1 MSPAVVAWKE
11 HPVRGEKF
19 FLMTE
24 ETGASAFVNFHPA
37 VWCPWQHVPLTVQ
50 FHPTNCINCRWTRC
64 SIEFI
69 FLSPMPGP
77 RMASTFPR
85 GSGSV
90 TGKNQEHDTEPAFPI
105 FCPHRPSLG
114 PPMVGMDLPGV
125 PGRRE
130 GRSPGSTLIDS
141 THTVV
146 SGPGCT

>member
-1 MSPAVVAWKE
+1 MLRKFTIRSAGCLQRSWPGKSTQCG
-11 HPVRGEKF
+11 GEKF

-90 TGKNQEHDTEPAFPI
+90 TGKTRNTIRSLHSPYFVHTDQVWVLRWSEWICLVCRDVGKGGRPAAP
-105 FCPHRPSLG
+105 
-114 PPMVGMDLPGV
+114 
-125 PGRRE
+125 
-130 GRSPGSTLIDS
+130 
-141 THTVV
+141 
-146 SGPGCT
+146 